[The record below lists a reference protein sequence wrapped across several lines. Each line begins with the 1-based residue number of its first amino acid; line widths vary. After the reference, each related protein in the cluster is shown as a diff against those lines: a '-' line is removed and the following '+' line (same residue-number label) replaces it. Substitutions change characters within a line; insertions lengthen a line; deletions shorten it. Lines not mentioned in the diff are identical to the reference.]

1 MQFQNDGEK
10 RNFIYIYFDEIIN
23 YLVSLRKFK
32 FMTRFGNRKSKYLS
46 TSIQLQNMIQV
57 RIRICKIFTIK
68 WSLIRCLKGSTN
80 GISAKVRYSRALCNN
95 NESSN
100 FYFAFFFPP
109 PPPIFK
115 RKTQFVVKLGN
126 KQTQVD

>member
-46 TSIQLQNMIQV
+46 TSIQLQNVIQV

>member
-32 FMTRFGNRKSKYLS
+32 FMARFGNRKSKYLS
-46 TSIQLQNMIQV
+46 TSIQLQNVIQV

>member
-10 RNFIYIYFDEIIN
+10 RNFIYMYFDEIIN

-46 TSIQLQNMIQV
+46 TSIQLQNVIQV

>member
-23 YLVSLRKFK
+23 YLVSLRNFK
-32 FMTRFGNRKSKYLS
+32 FMGRFGNRKSKYLS
-46 TSIQLQNMIQV
+46 TSIQLQNVIQV

-100 FYFAFFFPP
+100 FYFAFFFSP

>member
-1 MQFQNDGEK
+1 MMEK
-10 RNFIYIYFDEIIN
+10 KEIIYIYIYFNEIIN
-23 YLVSLRKFK
+23 YFISLRKFK

-46 TSIQLQNMIQV
+46 TSIQLQNVIQV

-100 FYFAFFFPP
+100 FYFAFFSP

>member
-23 YLVSLRKFK
+23 YLISLRKFK

-46 TSIQLQNMIQV
+46 TSIQLQNVIQV

-100 FYFAFFFPP
+100 FYFAFFFPLLP
-109 PPPIFK
+109 
-115 RKTQFVVKLGN
+115 QFSNEKHNL
-126 KQTQVD
+126 

>member
-46 TSIQLQNMIQV
+46 TSIQLQNVIQV

-100 FYFAFFFPP
+100 FYFAFFFSP

>member
-46 TSIQLQNMIQV
+46 TSIQLQNVIQV

-100 FYFAFFFPP
+100 FYFAFFSP